1 MTLRRV
7 DAGAIVNQRNRSKQ
21 FAAAMRWLH
30 VYLSMFAFASLI
42 FFGVT
47 GVTLN
52 HPDWFGAD
60 MERVVERQGT
70 LDRAWLGS
78 ATNETDASDETG
90 DEANVDKLA
99 IVEFLRTKQGAR
111 GALSEFQIDDYECV
125 VTFKAPGYV
134 ADAVI
139 DRESAKFTLTAASY
153 GLVAVMNDLHKGRD
167 AGPAWSLVIDVVS
180 ILTVALSVTGFVLIF
195 YLRKMRFSG
204 IAAAIAGTIILIAV
218 AATILA

>member
-1 MTLRRV
+1 
-7 DAGAIVNQRNRSKQ
+7 
-21 FAAAMRWLH
+21 MRWLH

-60 MERVVERQGT
+60 MERVSERKGT

-78 ATNETDASDETG
+78 S
-90 DEANVDKLA
+90 EANVDKLA
-99 IVEFLRTKQGAR
+99 IVEFLRAEQGVR
-111 GALSEFQIDDYECV
+111 GALGEFQVDDYECV
-125 VTFKAPGYV
+125 VMFKAPGYM
-134 ADAVI
+134 ADAII
-139 DRESAKFTLTAASY
+139 DRESAEFTVTEASY

-180 ILTVALSVTGFVLIF
+180 VLTVVLSITGFVLIF
-195 YLRKMRFSG
+195 YLRKMRVSG
-204 IAAAIAGTIILIAV
+204 LGAAIAGGVIVLAV
-218 AATILA
+218 AAFVAS